1 MYIGVDIPSNIYI
14 NILRYC
20 SNLPNLCFSLYQHR
34 YMYFLQG
41 QHLLKCQS
49 NVYENR
55 RSGVMAP
62 ANPKNKINDKDQQS
76 NADENGDGMRCNITN
91 DEFSVS
97 ICYLRNIYLSI
108 VVWLFTNISLLIQH
122 IKIDIYL
129 ASKHS

>member
-1 MYIGVDIPSNIYI
+1 MYIGIDIPSNINI

-76 NADENGDGMRCNITN
+76 NADENGDGMRCYITN
-91 DEFSVS
+91 DDINSPFPFV
-97 ICYLRNIYLSI
+97 IYK
-108 VVWLFTNISLLIQH
+108 LFTFQLLSGFLQIYHCSFNI
-122 IKIDIYL
+122 
-129 ASKHS
+129 